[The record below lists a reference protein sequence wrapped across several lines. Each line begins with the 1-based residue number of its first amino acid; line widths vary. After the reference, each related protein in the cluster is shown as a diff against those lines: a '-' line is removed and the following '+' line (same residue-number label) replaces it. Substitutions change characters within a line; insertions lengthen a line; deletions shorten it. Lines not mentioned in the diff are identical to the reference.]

1 VKNKILLFF
10 LSVLAIG
17 VISCVISVVHH
28 EIDLEINHCYNIDG
42 DYTNLNSIKGCFPDD
57 VSCISVY
64 KLDGKYRD
72 FDNTIKGLE
81 LSCSEKLNLSNESEI
96 EALKKI
102 WENPENY
109 PNEFNLDPYAKS
121 QSVYHVVITSGS
133 RSKQY
138 LKIIIYD
145 DLLAQKYWVNEY
157 GTQHF
162 YPILH
167 VANFIEEQM
176 KNAF

>member
-1 VKNKILLFF
+1 M
-10 LSVLAIG
+10 
-17 VISCVISVVHH
+17 
-28 EIDLEINHCYNIDG
+28 
-42 DYTNLNSIKGCFPDD
+42 
-57 VSCISVY
+57 
-64 KLDGKYRD
+64 
-72 FDNTIKGLE
+72 
-81 LSCSEKLNLSNESEI
+81 SNQSEI
-96 EALKKI
+96 EELKKI
-102 WENPENY
+102 WQNPENY

-138 LKIIIYD
+138 LKIFIYD

-167 VANFIEEQM
+167 VPNFIEEQM